1 MKEGV
6 LTPIEMVIKQH
17 PSRAKRIQRCVAK
30 WHKRTSGKNRWPM
43 DGTFNLACCDE
54 VESELRHVEARDTKE
69 SYKLK
74 NKRAKEREVLGWF
87 RQTGTRIMV
96 QLEERDKEH
105 QTQEEVTPTA
115 PPPPTLPP
123 PPYLQEPTQPA
134 MGQYPLRGSKAT
146 EMEGQLEGRFTVTLT
161 KNNEQRPKRRG
172 LQRPRRKLKLETE
185 PSSETE
191 STDGSTSDEEDG
203 EFTEMRD
210 TTDSASDAGSRSAEG
225 QAPTAGRKDRG
236 RQKQVKN
243 KSKAHHKS
251 CSSLPT
257 ERSGSPII
265 ELHKK
270 KGKIEELKPRPMTTF
285 DYEHWQQMLEWEA
298 KNRQMREAEERQRP
312 ATISPP
318 PYPDPPTERGP
329 HNESDHSLQDHTPRG
344 ASLIDARGQELLKEL
359 EGISRKTE
367 GRLQQMS
374 QLLETIQEQQLKEEG
389 LQQEPEEPRASPTT
403 EHITL
408 TLQGTMKS
416 NKTQAKEVRDTNR
429 RPTTDNRAQSQ
440 GGMRLRG
447 GKVLGETEDVIYLY
461 DDEGLAER
469 LPALDGADKWIMA
482 LEETTAGIQLAL
494 GDVKALLTYVAG
506 KQITQEIF
514 TEANVGAAIGNNY
527 SDDVDFGHYHSK
539 VWRQLRK
546 HYPAKRDP
554 SKLEG
559 KTLGEN
565 ECPSKF
571 LHTFQKKWK
580 EEKGEAWNANKTTQ
594 SLFKMMVKKA
604 MWYVVGLMKMDWPL
618 FSEHI
623 VHHVELYRKDKKRM
637 KKTNN

>member
-1 MKEGV
+1 
-6 LTPIEMVIKQH
+6 
-17 PSRAKRIQRCVAK
+17 
-30 WHKRTSGKNRWPM
+30 
-43 DGTFNLACCDE
+43 
-54 VESELRHVEARDTKE
+54 
-69 SYKLK
+69 
-74 NKRAKEREVLGWF
+74 
-87 RQTGTRIMV
+87 
-96 QLEERDKEH
+96 
-105 QTQEEVTPTA
+105 
-115 PPPPTLPP
+115 
-123 PPYLQEPTQPA
+123 
-134 MGQYPLRGSKAT
+134 
-146 EMEGQLEGRFTVTLT
+146 
-161 KNNEQRPKRRG
+161 
-172 LQRPRRKLKLETE
+172 
-185 PSSETE
+185 
-191 STDGSTSDEEDG
+191 
-203 EFTEMRD
+203 
-210 TTDSASDAGSRSAEG
+210 
-225 QAPTAGRKDRG
+225 
-236 RQKQVKN
+236 
-243 KSKAHHKS
+243 
-251 CSSLPT
+251 
-257 ERSGSPII
+257 
-265 ELHKK
+265 
-270 KGKIEELKPRPMTTF
+270 MTTF
-285 DYEHWQQMLEWEA
+285 DYKHWQQMLEWEA
-298 KNRQMREAEERQRP
+298 KNCQMCEAEERQRP

-344 ASLIDARGQELLKEL
+344 ASLIDARGRELLKEL

-416 NKTQAKEVRDTNR
+416 NKTQAKEQYEPWPFMD
-429 RPTTDNRAQSQ
+429 
-440 GGMRLRG
+440 M
-447 GKVLGETEDVIYLY
+447 I
-461 DDEGLAER
+461 GLAEH
-469 LPALDGADKWIMA
+469 LPALTDGADKWIMA

-527 SDDVDFGHYHSK
+527 SDDVDFGHYRSK

-559 KTLGEN
+559 ETLGEN

-580 EEKGEAWNANKTTQ
+580 EETGEAWNANKTTQ

-604 MWYVVGLMKMDWPL
+604 MPESVQQRLEDMVGLMKMDLPL

-623 VHHVELYRKDKKRM
+623 VHHVERYRKDKKKKDEEDKQLANKLTQLQLGELSKLVKKEKEKSKIQASVVAATQAAPPNIQPQAPLQPPPTDPNATGKETSTSTTHHHYYYQQIPREGTPHDCIHDTEKFMRAREDLHNQPIPADLTLFVDGSCFRDATGSHAGYGIIQLNNDDQTFDTLQARVHQSEGAAQGKGDQKEKVFPSTCERGFAESVTVTYAIRQGESKRM
-637 KKTNN
+637 HRAQLRRLKQQVLELRGQVCELTQARDTLQQQLNAYEATQEEVDALKSQLANYRRLRMPAYGFEGL

>member
-1 MKEGV
+1 M
-6 LTPIEMVIKQH
+6 
-17 PSRAKRIQRCVAK
+17 
-30 WHKRTSGKNRWPM
+30 
-43 DGTFNLACCDE
+43 
-54 VESELRHVEARDTKE
+54 
-69 SYKLK
+69 
-74 NKRAKEREVLGWF
+74 
-87 RQTGTRIMV
+87 
-96 QLEERDKEH
+96 
-105 QTQEEVTPTA
+105 
-115 PPPPTLPP
+115 
-123 PPYLQEPTQPA
+123 
-134 MGQYPLRGSKAT
+134 
-146 EMEGQLEGRFTVTLT
+146 
-161 KNNEQRPKRRG
+161 
-172 LQRPRRKLKLETE
+172 
-185 PSSETE
+185 
-191 STDGSTSDEEDG
+191 
-203 EFTEMRD
+203 
-210 TTDSASDAGSRSAEG
+210 TDSASDEDSRSAEG
-225 QAPTAGRKDRG
+225 QASTVGRKARG

-257 ERSGSPII
+257 ERSGSPTI
-265 ELHKK
+265 ELRKK

-344 ASLIDARGQELLKEL
+344 VSLIDAQGQELLKEL
-359 EGISRKTE
+359 EGISRRTE

-389 LQQEPEEPRASPTT
+389 HQQEPEEPQPSPTT

-416 NKTQAKEVRDTNR
+416 NKTQAKVVRDTNR
-429 RPTTDNRAQSQ
+429 RSTTDSRAQSQ

-447 GKVLGETEDVIYLY
+447 GKVLGETEDLIYLY
-461 DDEGLAER
+461 DDEDNRTTMCPLITQPNGLKQYEPWPFMDMIGLAEH
-469 LPALDGADKWIMA
+469 LPALTDGADKWIMA

-494 GDVKALLTYVAG
+494 GHVKALLTYVAG

-514 TEANVGAAIGNNY
+514 TEASVGAAIGNNY
-527 SDDVDFGHYHSK
+527 SDDVDFGQYRSK

-559 KTLGEN
+559 ETLGEN

-580 EEKGEAWNANKTTQ
+580 EETGEAWNANKTTQ

-604 MWYVVGLMKMDWPL
+604 MPESVQRSLEDVVGLMKMDWPL

-623 VHHVELYRKDKKRM
+623 VHPPC
-637 KKTNN
+637 